1 MNKLQALNA
10 LHQKETENKNSP
22 LFVDGNTNIVFGEGN
37 CYAQLMIIGE
47 APGKNEDIQKKPFVG
62 RAGKLLDKALAE
74 CNLFRKDIYITNIV
88 KTRPSENRTP
98 TEEEMS
104 RSWPFLEKQINI
116 IQPHVICSVGA
127 CATNALLK
135 KKIPITK
142 IHGLALPF
150 NDIIIVPTF
159 HPAYVLRDPRKYKD
173 FLQDLQFVTQIIK
186 NINK

>member
-1 MNKLQALNA
+1 MNKLQALNT
-10 LHQKETENKNSP
+10 LHQKEKGNKNSP
-22 LFVDGNTNIVFGEGN
+22 LFVDGNTNIVFGEGSHN
-37 CYAQLMIIGE
+37 AHLMIIGE

-74 CNLFRKDIYITNIV
+74 CGLSRNDIYITNIV
-88 KTRPSENRTP
+88 KTRPNDNRTP
-98 TEEEMS
+98 TKKEMS

-116 IQPHVICSVGA
+116 IKPHVICSVGA
-127 CATNALLK
+127 CATNSLLK
-135 KKIPITK
+135 KKTPISK

-150 NDIIIVPTF
+150 NNIIIVPTF